1 VKSFVY
7 LDEYKMYSLSS
18 QLMQGVTDY
27 ILKKDSHTET
37 DSEQQAGKFTSGR
50 VMGEIIESTSS
61 NYEKKFLHDY
71 AYSLFEN
78 KLEELSKLVSVG
90 STFTRKEVLECVSH
104 NQILK
109 IKGKAKFVDFVEMV
123 KSMRSMGTISQSL
136 GIVTSNTERTEA
148 FENISKVSSSRKAE
162 MQSAQNLLKELCD
175 VKNYAAASHE
185 TFYQKH
191 LADVLEFSFG
201 DTLEL
206 AMSFPDF
213 RVSADLNRENLRES
227 VHATVKKY
235 SRFTEV
241 EFVLLGVVTQIG
253 DLSPHPESEEITE
266 DHTMREAIN
275 ISTAALAS
283 LENSFRLRSKD
294 EIIID
299 PIAVYVE
306 L

>member
-1 VKSFVY
+1 MKSFVY

-37 DSEQQAGKFTSGR
+37 DSEQQNGKFASGR
-50 VMGEIIESTSS
+50 VMGEIIESTSA

-71 AYSLFEN
+71 AYSLFEDR
-78 KLEELSKLVSVG
+78 LGELSKLVFVD
-90 STFTRKEVLECVSH
+90 STFTRKDVVGCVSH

-109 IKGKAKFVDFVEMV
+109 VKGKAKFVDFVEMV
-123 KSMRSMGTISQSL
+123 KSMRSMSAISQSL
-136 GIVTSNTERTEA
+136 GVVTSNEERTRA
-148 FENISKVSSSRKAE
+148 FESVSQINTSRKAE
-162 MQSAQNLLKELCD
+162 LQSANNFLKELCD
-175 VKNYAAASHE
+175 VKTFAQASHE

-206 AMSFPDF
+206 AMNFSDF
-213 RVSADLNRENLRES
+213 RVSADLTRENLRES
-227 VHATVKKY
+227 EHSIVKKY

-253 DLSPHPESEEITE
+253 DLTPHLESEEITE

-283 LENSFRLRSKD
+283 LENSFSQRSKD